1 MSPTQILSLVTAVPV
16 VVASLTTYFGG
27 SPLLATSLAA
37 LTFVVIANYAFYAGK
52 REGIRMVADKVAEKL
67 QRELQLYDIEEDKEA
82 IEDAIEEFI
91 EGAIEEVRR
100 APFKMPPSLMD
111 YIMELHD
118 YINFY

>member
-1 MSPTQILSLVTAVPV
+1 MVTAVLGL
-16 VVASLTTYFGG
+16 VAANLIIYFGG
-27 SPLLATSLAA
+27 SPVLAISLAA
-37 LTFVVIANYAFYAGK
+37 NVFFVGIAMGAFYAG
-52 REGIRMVADKVAEKL
+52 RLVGIRMVADKVAEKL